1 MALNRTVRS
10 TEGVDP
16 SVTRLVDVIN
26 GKWSEL
32 QRAIQAIQ
40 FGLDKVRYVNRA
52 SCALNMFAF
61 TYLLPL
67 LDALYEV
74 WLMFQ

>member
-26 GKWSEL
+26 VKWSEL
-32 QRAIQAIQ
+32 QRAIQDIQ
-40 FGLDKVRYVNRA
+40 FGLEKVRA
-52 SCALNMFAF
+52 
-61 TYLLPL
+61 
-67 LDALYEV
+67 DAR
-74 WLMFQ
+74 